1 MWTHL
6 ASLSLSSVV
15 HNGVVV
21 LKSTESHPALKF
33 LIPCILYSLSDHE
46 LHPAMW
52 KHSLT
57 TNFPD
62 SCLPGWSTR
71 VVHEGPPLQVP
82 EVMEINNPLLKA
94 DLHRGKR
101 CWNPTQASE
110 VTKYLGGLQQ
120 ARVLGPGSGAAL
132 QWTVTTLMFVIL
144 LDILSLTPVSPRP
157 CEKHFLMFVFVVGH
171 ECFFYNDTK
180 INKKDKTGN
189 YALKKVFCLKSS
201 QGTFRR
207 QVYHWSA
214 IVGKRKNGGLL
225 SDW

>member
-46 LHPAMW
+46 LQPAMW

-71 VVHEGPPLQVP
+71 VVHEEAPLQVP

-94 DLHRGKR
+94 D
-101 CWNPTQASE
+101 PTQRL
-110 VTKYLGGLQQ
+110 T
-120 ARVLGPGSGAAL
+120 VLKPNTSIWGHQIPGRPATGKGPGTRLGSSPAMNSDDSHVCNTPWYIKFDSRQPQAMWKTFFNVCFCGGSWMLFL
-132 QWTVTTLMFVIL
+132 Q
-144 LDILSLTPVSPRP
+144 R
-157 CEKHFLMFVFVVGH
+157 
-171 ECFFYNDTK
+171 Y
-180 INKKDKTGN
+180 
-189 YALKKVFCLKSS
+189 
-201 QGTFRR
+201 
-207 QVYHWSA
+207 
-214 IVGKRKNGGLL
+214 
-225 SDW
+225 